1 MKFIKSSYNR
11 MELNMNKNQNIEDKK
26 SLIIHTEK
34 NENISNKNPLYKMIN
49 LKKMEK
55 NNPFSSFKNIDSQY
69 INNKRKRPAEEKNEG
84 HALNEIENSKILKK
98 NFSLMEHEIKERVK
112 KKLKIKEEI
121 QKISKRIR

>member
-1 MKFIKSSYNR
+1 

-55 NNPFSSFKNIDSQY
+55 NNPFSSFKNIDSQF
-69 INNKRKRPAEEKNEG
+69 INNKRKRPEEEKNEG
-84 HALNEIENSKILKK
+84 HALNEIEISQILKK
-98 NFSLMEHEIKERVK
+98 NFPLMEHEIKEKEK